1 MSKINK
7 IATAEF
13 KKSARV
19 VSDYVNDMIFE
30 QPRDG
35 LMKQTFISM
44 EKMPTGLVKVT
55 TTERKFG
62 IKGDY
67 YDTSKIEV
75 L

>member
-55 TTERKFG
+55 TT
-62 IKGDY
+62 
-67 YDTSKIEV
+67 
-75 L
+75 